1 MAHLIWRPKVHSE
14 YNFELI
20 FSNEIKKVKIQYTDI
35 SVHFEV
41 VALVQID
48 PKKVWNIPEYIF
60 GWCLKFFLNI
70 KQFVWIQLSIFIH
83 LDLF

>member
-48 PKKVWNIPEYIF
+48 PKKV
-60 GWCLKFFLNI
+60 
-70 KQFVWIQLSIFIH
+70 
-83 LDLF
+83 